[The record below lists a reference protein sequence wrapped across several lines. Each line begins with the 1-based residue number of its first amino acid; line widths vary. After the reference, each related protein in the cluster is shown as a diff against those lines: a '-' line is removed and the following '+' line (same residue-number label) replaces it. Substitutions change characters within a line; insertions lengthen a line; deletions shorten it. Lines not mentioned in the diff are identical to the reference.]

1 MAGSQLTPLS
11 STAEDYTDTND
22 HGSSAPL
29 RELETDF
36 SSATKRTD
44 LQQWA
49 IDNWVWE
56 FGSWIASA
64 LLLGGIALTL
74 SIHNNQP
81 LPEWPF
87 GITINALISLLSTF
101 STSALMLVLTSVIGQ
116 GNWISCSRN
125 DHRLSDF
132 QPYDEASRG
141 PWGSLM
147 FLFTIKWYVQ
157 HVDIDTGAKLMKL
170 RNVTSFGAIIVIC
183 SLATGPFVQQLAVVQ
198 SAPVAMDAASLY
210 ARTDYPNPELSRRT
224 ISSPLV
230 YYNLPDIVTAGFY
243 RGLYFSGNLSDPVSR
258 NSFQQ
263 RPSCST
269 GNCTF
274 DEFDTLAIC
283 NACANVTGHLTKS
296 TNSSGTF
303 WALPNGFIIEENED
317 TVASTGGSYDPLILQ
332 AGLPIVNITAIQPCT
347 EENEGCIPSAQECM
361 LYWCVNRY
369 SANVSQGIYHEQVLD
384 TVKYGYTINAD
395 DLENDTYV
403 FRNNYSSQAI
413 AAQQGG
419 NYANLTVGK
428 WGSSAFTDLI
438 AEYLTLEVLDYEGYD
453 ATLTEMSNFPGT
465 PLDMAPFFEA
475 MALSL
480 SSAVVSDKFNAA
492 GLKAVTSQA
501 TSEVPFIR
509 VRWAWIILPVGLELA
524 VFVLLCSTVAITK
537 REGLPIWKNSILAA
551 VFFGA
556 RVRELTGAA
565 KLYQYVD
572 IKRVADRIKVS
583 SEQFFSASA

>member
-1 MAGSQLTPLS
+1 MMDESQFMPLR
-11 STAEDYTDTND
+11 STADDSADTND
-22 HGSSAPL
+22 HDSSAPL
-29 RELETDF
+29 RELETDL
-36 SSATKRTD
+36 SSSTKRTD

-49 IDNWVWE
+49 IDNWIWE

-116 GNWISCSRN
+116 GNWISFSRK
-125 DHRLSDF
+125 DHRVSDF

-147 FLFTIKWYVQ
+147 FLFTIKWYVL
-157 HVDIDTGAKLMKL
+157 HVDIDASAKLMEL
-170 RNVTSFGAIIVIC
+170 RNVTSFSAIIVIC

-198 SAPVAMDAASLY
+198 SAQVAMDAASLY
-210 ARTDYPNPELSRRT
+210 ARTDYPNPDYSRRT

-230 YYNLPDIVTAGFY
+230 YYNLPDIITSSFY
-243 RGLYFSGNLSDPVSR
+243 RGLYFSGNLSDPVTR

-283 NACANVTGHLTKS
+283 SGCANITGHLTKS

-303 WALPNGFIIEENED
+303 WALPNGFIIEADED
-317 TVASTGGSYDPLILQ
+317 TVASTGGSYDPLVLQ

-347 EENEGCIPSAQECM
+347 EDNKGCIPSAQECM
-361 LYWCVNRY
+361 LHWCVNRY
-369 SANVSQGIYHEQVLD
+369 NANVSQGIYHEQVLD

-395 DLENDTYV
+395 DLQNDTYV

-413 AAQQGG
+413 AAQQDG

-428 WGSSAFTDLI
+428 WGSAAFTNLI
-438 AEYLTLEVLDYEGYD
+438 AEYLTLNVRDYEGYD
-453 ATLTEMSNFPGT
+453 AALTEASNFPGT

-475 MALSL
+475 MALSM

-492 GLKAVTSQA
+492 GLQTVTAQA

-509 VRWAWIILPVGLELA
+509 VRWAWVILPVVLELA
-524 VFVLLCSTVAITK
+524 VFVLLCFTVVITK

-556 RVRELTGAA
+556 QIRELTGAEN
-565 KLYQYVD
+565 LYQYMD
-572 IKRVADRIKVS
+572 IKRIANKIHVS
-583 SEQFFSASA
+583 SKQLF

>member
-1 MAGSQLTPLS
+1 MARSQLTPLR
-11 STAEDYTDTND
+11 STVEDCADAND

-36 SSATKRTD
+36 SSATRRTD

-56 FGSWIASA
+56 FGSWIASV

-81 LPEWPF
+81 LPKWPV

-116 GNWISCSRN
+116 GNWISFSRN
-125 DHRLSDF
+125 EHRLSDF

-141 PWGSLM
+141 PWGSLK
-147 FLFTIKWYVQ
+147 FLFTIKWYVL
-157 HVDIDTGAKLMKL
+157 HVDIDTGAKLMEL
-170 RNVTSFGAIIVIC
+170 RNVTSFGAIMVIS

-210 ARTDYPNPELSRRT
+210 ARIDYPNPDFNRR
-224 ISSPLV
+224 IMDSPLV
-230 YYNLPDIVTAGFY
+230 YYDIPDIVTASFY
-243 RGLYFSGNLSDPVSR
+243 RGLYFSGNLSDPVYR

-283 NACANVTGHLTKS
+283 SACANITGRLTKS
-296 TNSSGTF
+296 TNSNGTF
-303 WALPNGFIIEENED
+303 WALPNGFIIKENED
-317 TVASTGGSYDPLILQ
+317 TVASTGGSYDPLVLQ

-347 EENEGCIPSAQECM
+347 EENKGCIPSAQECM
-361 LYWCVNRY
+361 LHWCVNRY
-369 SANVSQGIYHEQVLD
+369 GANVSQGIYHEQVLD
-384 TVKYGYTINAD
+384 TVKYGYKNKAAHSW
-395 DLENDTYV
+395 NDTYV
-403 FRNNYSSQAI
+403 FRNNFSSQAI

-419 NYANLTVGK
+419 NYTNLTVGT
-428 WGSSAFTDLI
+428 WGAATFTHLI
-438 AEYLTLEVLDYEGYD
+438 AAKLSLKVFDYEGYD
-453 ATLTEMSNFPGT
+453 ATLTKLSNFPGT

-480 SSAVVSDKFNAA
+480 TSAVLSDKSAAA
-492 GLKAVTSQA
+492 GLQTVTAQA

-524 VFVLLCSTVAITK
+524 VFVLLCSTVVITK
-537 REGLPIWKNSILAA
+537 RKGLPIWKNSILAA
-551 VFFGA
+551 VIFGA
-556 RVRELTGAA
+556 RVHELTGAA
-565 KLYQYVD
+565 KLYQYMD
-572 IKRVADRIKVS
+572 IQRVADKINVS
-583 SEQFFSASA
+583 SQQFFSATP